1 MPEAFLERLRRI
13 GPDCRVLAEDAQV
26 AVYEC
31 DALTM
36 HRRRPG
42 AVVLPA
48 EASQVR
54 AVLALCAEYAV
65 PVVPRGA
72 GTGLSGGVRPLSE
85 GIVLSTARLDR
96 ILAIDPLART
106 ATVQPGVRN
115 LAISV
120 AAAPHDL
127 HFAPD
132 PSSQVA
138 CTIGGNVAENSGG
151 VHCLKYGLT
160 LHNVLRV
167 KAVTSAGEEIEFGS
181 LAPDAPGLDLM
192 SVFVGS
198 EGMFAVATEITVRL
212 LPKARAAQLVMASFA
227 EVDAC
232 GRAVAEVIAAGVI
245 PAGLEMMDRG
255 AIAAVEAFAGAGYD
269 LDCEALLLCE
279 VDGEPEAVTE
289 ELERV
294 VAVLRGAGALRL
306 RVAQDEAERLRFW
319 SGRKSAFPAAAR
331 LAADYYCM
339 DGTVP
344 RRAIGPVLRRIREL
358 GVEFGLGCVNVFH
371 AGDGNL
377 HPLILFDANDLGQ
390 WQRAEAF
397 GEAILAA
404 CVEHGGT
411 ITGEHGVGVEKLG
424 AMCGQF
430 TAEELET
437 FHAVKRRLRSAGV
450 VESRQGHPDPCAL
463 RRIRPH
469 ARASRPAAVPRPAA
483 ILKPRVG
490 RVRQRVH
497 LDDPC
502 CDGVWRAVARARQRQ
517 QGFPWQPDHGS
528 GARAGAMARHRR
540 LRPGGTGVDCAD
552 RHLARR
558 HRDGARH
565 AAGRCSP
572 SSHRI
577 SAPMRRSAAAW
588 PAASPVRAG
597 SPRGLYATA
606 CSGYECS
613 TAAAATCA
621 SAAGS

>member
-1 MPEAFLERLRRI
+1 MSAPSPSVAAASPSPPRQLPAAFLDRLRQI
-13 GPDCRVLAEDAQV
+13 GLDCRVLVEDAQV

-48 EASQVR
+48 SADQVR
-54 AVLALCAEYAV
+54 AVLALCAEYEV

-106 ATVQPGVRN
+106 ATVEPGVRN

-120 AAAPHDL
+120 AAAPFGL

-138 CTIGGNVAENSGG
+138 CSIGGNVAENSGG

-167 KAVTSAGEEIEFGS
+167 KALTSSGEPIEFGS

-212 LPKARAAQLVMASFA
+212 LPKARSAQLVMASFA
-227 EVDAC
+227 EVEAC

-255 AIAAVEAFAGAGYD
+255 AIAAVEAYVAAGYD

-279 VDGEPEAVTE
+279 LDGEPEAVAE
-289 ELERV
+289 ELARV
-294 VAVLRGAGALRL
+294 VEVLRGAGALRL
-306 RVAQDEAERLRFW
+306 RVARDEAERLRFW
-319 SGRKSAFPAAAR
+319 SGRKSAFPAAGR

-344 RRAIGPVLRRIREL
+344 RRSIGPVLRRIREL
-358 GVEFGLGCVNVFH
+358 GDEFRLGCVNVFH

-377 HPLILFDANDLGQ
+377 HPLILFDANDLEQ

-430 TAEELET
+430 SAEELET
-437 FHAVKRRLRSAGV
+437 FHAVKRAFDPPGLLNPDKGIPTRSRCAEFGRMHV
-450 VESRQGHPDPCAL
+450 HRGELPFPDL
-463 RRIRPH
+463 
-469 ARASRPAAVPRPAA
+469 PR
-483 ILKPRVG
+483 
-490 RVRQRVH
+490 
-497 LDDPC
+497 
-502 CDGVWRAVARARQRQ
+502 
-517 QGFPWQPDHGS
+517 F
-528 GARAGAMARHRR
+528 
-540 LRPGGTGVDCAD
+540 
-552 RHLARR
+552 
-558 HRDGARH
+558 
-565 AAGRCSP
+565 
-572 SSHRI
+572 
-577 SAPMRRSAAAW
+577 
-588 PAASPVRAG
+588 
-597 SPRGLYATA
+597 
-606 CSGYECS
+606 
-613 TAAAATCA
+613 
-621 SAAGS
+621 